1 MPEPEPP
8 AQGLY
13 SGMMRTLTTLLVFA
27 ASAIS
32 LSAQASPAAETS
44 VTIAGKAIS
53 VKYSAPSVR
62 GRKVFSDDSFLK
74 NDATYPVWRAGAN
87 TATELDTAGDLT
99 IGNLTVPAG
108 KHSLYVL
115 LEKPWQLIVNKQ
127 TGQSGMTYD
136 QKQDLGRV
144 PMTMGK
150 TPAMVEKYKMT
161 LTSLGGNKGRL
172 TLEWENTSA
181 HVDFTVK

>member
-1 MPEPEPP
+1 
-8 AQGLY
+8 
-13 SGMMRTLTTLLVFA
+13 MMRTLTTILVFA

-32 LSAQASPAAETS
+32 LSAQPSPPAETS
-44 VTIAGKAIS
+44 VTIAGKAIT

-62 GRKVFSDDSFLK
+62 GRKVFGDDSFLK
-74 NDATYPVWRAGAN
+74 ADATYPVWRAGAN

-99 IGNLTVPAG
+99 IGSLTVPAG

-115 LEKPWQLIVNKQ
+115 LDKPAWKLIVNKQ

-144 PMTMGK
+144 TMTMGK
-150 TPAMVEKYKMT
+150 TPALVEKYKMT
-161 LTSLGGNKGRL
+161 LTSQGGNKGRL
-172 TLEWENTSA
+172 TLEWENTTAS
-181 HVDFTVK
+181 VDFTVK